1 MPQALDT
8 KEIFR
13 QNLVDAGCSPE
24 LVRQCSHLAEEKKDT
39 ELKRILSSHRKVLL
53 DAVHLNEKRIDCL
66 DYLLYTLGKHGR

>member
-39 ELKRILSSHRKVLL
+39 ELKRILSSHRKALL

-66 DYLLYTLGKHGR
+66 DYLLYDLGKQKQ